1 MSNLSRRHFLR
12 NTGALVVTF
21 SVAGA
26 LPQLASAAGEL
37 AQGQPAAKPPVPI
50 SLDGWVKVQG
60 DGAIKVF
67 TGRVELGQGN
77 QTALS
82 QIVAE
87 ELDVPFD
94 RIDLVMG
101 DTA

>member
-1 MSNLSRRHFLR
+1 MHRQHRSRRAFLR

-21 SVAGA
+21 SIAGA
-26 LPQLASAAGEL
+26 LPKIVGAAPL
-37 AQGQPAAKPPVPI
+37 AQAQPPAPPPPVPI
-50 SLDGWVKVQG
+50 NLDGWIRIQA
-60 DGAIKVF
+60 DGSVKVF

-87 ELDVPFD
+87 ELDVPVT
-94 RIDLVMG
+94 RIDMVM
-101 DTA
+101 